1 MIDWF
6 KEKFATIREKL
17 KGWKTVII
25 GALVALPLSLLE
37 ILQELQ
43 LVDLNSVL
51 PEPWGARLALAV
63 SLAMIFLRLITNT
76 PVGKKAE

>member
-43 LVDLNSVL
+43 LVDLNSVM

>member
-1 MIDWF
+1 MIDWI
-6 KEKFATIREKL
+6 KEKFAALRETL

-37 ILQELQ
+37 ILQQLQ
-43 LVDLNSVL
+43 LIDLNSVL

-63 SLAMIFLRLITNT
+63 SVAMILLRLITNT

>member
-1 MIDWF
+1 MIAWL
-6 KEKFATIREKL
+6 KEKFAAIREKL